1 MSGGGRNTQHT
12 TIKAPLSCFPVVRLG
27 VLLLSVIFT
36 GMKKLPI
43 GIQDFRKLREGDYL
57 YVDKTEHIY
66 NLVNAGEYYFFSRP
80 RRFGKSLMVST
91 LRELFLGNKDLFQG
105 LWIEN
110 RYDWQPGPVIH
121 IAFNNLDYHNLGLEA
136 VISEHL
142 QKVADAYDCEL
153 KGRSAKQLFQSLLE
167 ELSKQGKVALL
178 IDEYDKPIIDYLD
191 DLPKAQENRDILK
204 NFYSTIKEADRFL
217 RFIFITGVSKFSKVS
232 IFSDL
237 NNLRDIT
244 ISRQFNALAGYT
256 QAELELH
263 FSDRMDEMAEE
274 FGEAREAML
283 KRIRDW
289 YNGYNWTGEER
300 LYNPFS
306 ILNLFE
312 GGQFQNFWFATGT
325 PTFLM
330 KVLRTG
336 WHYQLEN
343 LDAGSILLDSLQ
355 IENPDYR
362 ALLFQTGYLT
372 ILGQPVYNVYTLGY
386 PNKEVKD
393 SLLQYLVGTFAHR
406 SEGDAAPAVL
416 QLKNALEK
424 NNLDL
429 FFKHLDSLYASIPER
444 IFREKT
450 EAAYH
455 SVLYTAL
462 SLLGFHIRCEVAT
475 GEGYADAVIE
485 TDTHV
490 YVMEF
495 KVGHSPQEALAQVR
509 ERRYAKAHQADER
522 EVLLVG
528 VSFSTE
534 FKGVAEW
541 EVEEV

>member
-1 MSGGGRNTQHT
+1 
-12 TIKAPLSCFPVVRLG
+12 
-27 VLLLSVIFT
+27 
-36 GMKKLPI
+36 MKKLPI
-43 GIQDFRKLREGDYL
+43 GIQDFRVLREGEYL
-57 YVDKTEHIY
+57 YVDKTELIHR
-66 NLVNAGEYYFFSRP
+66 LVDSGKYYFLSRP
-80 RRFGKSLMVST
+80 RRFGKSLLVST
-91 LRELFLGNKDLFQG
+91 LRELLLGNKELFEG
-105 LWIEN
+105 LWIEG
-110 RYDWQPGPVIH
+110 RHDWQPGPVIH
-121 IAFNNLDYHNLGLEA
+121 IAFNNLDYRNLGLEA

-142 QKVADAYDCEL
+142 QKVAAAYECEIQ
-153 KGRSAKQLFQSLLE
+153 GRSSKQLFQSLIE
-167 ELSKQGKVALL
+167 ELSKKGKVALL
-178 IDEYDKPIIDYLD
+178 IDEYDKPIIDFLD

-204 NFYSTIKEADRFL
+204 NFYSIIKEADRYL
-217 RFIFITGVSKFSKVS
+217 RFVFITGVSKFSKVS

-244 ISRQFNALAGYT
+244 VGRQFNALAGYT
-256 QAELELH
+256 QEELEAY
-263 FSDRMDEMAEE
+263 FEERINSMAEE
-274 FGEAREAML
+274 FGESREAML
-283 KRIRDW
+283 GLIREW
-289 YNGYNWTGEER
+289 YNGYNWTGKER

-306 ILNLFE
+306 ILNFFE

-330 KVLRTG
+330 KVLRAG

-355 IENPDYR
+355 IEDPDYR

-372 ILGQPVYNVYTLGY
+372 ILGQPAYNVYTLGY

-393 SLLQYLVGTFAHR
+393 SLLQYLVGAFAHR

-416 QLKNALEK
+416 QLKNALVR
-424 NNLDL
+424 NDL
-429 FFKHLDSLYASIPER
+429 PQFFKQLDGLYASIPER

-485 TDTHV
+485 TGTHI
-490 YVMEF
+490 YIMEF
-495 KVGHSPQEALAQVR
+495 KVGRSPQEALNQVR
-509 ERRYAKAHQADER
+509 ERRYAKAFQADER
-522 EVLLVG
+522 EALLVG

-541 EVEEV
+541 EMEAI